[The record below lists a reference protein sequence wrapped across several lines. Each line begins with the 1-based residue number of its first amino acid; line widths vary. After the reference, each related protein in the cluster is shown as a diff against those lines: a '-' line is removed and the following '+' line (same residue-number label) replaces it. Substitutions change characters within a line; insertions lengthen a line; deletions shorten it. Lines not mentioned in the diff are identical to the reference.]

1 MYAMCIIDAAF
12 DVAEL
17 VDLSPDHDREPSH
30 GSVTADTVC
39 DHRFGLKQYCCFV

>member
-17 VDLSPDHDREPSH
+17 VDLSADHDREPSH
-30 GSVTADTVC
+30 LQTLFVTIDLA
-39 DHRFGLKQYCCFV
+39 